1 MIETLEK
8 EVTFTFSRASG
19 KGGQNVN
26 KLNTKAN
33 LSWNIY
39 NTKLITYREKENFKS
54 KYPNSIKEGGVVLVT
69 SSLHRTQKLNKD
81 ECLRKLMKMISKAKE
96 FKKVRVKTRPT
107 RSSQEKRIKEKK
119 SKGQTKKLRQEKF

>member
-1 MIETLEK
+1 MIELLEK
-8 EVTFTFSRASG
+8 EVQFTFSRASG

-39 NTKLITYREKENFKS
+39 DSKLLTYREKENFKL
-54 KYPNSIKEGGVVLVT
+54 KYPNSIKEGGSVIIT

-81 ECLRKLMKMISKAKE
+81 ECLRKLMKLISKAKE
-96 FKKVRVKTRPT
+96 FKKVRVKTKPT

-119 SKGQTKKLRQEKF
+119 SKGLTKKLRQEKF